1 MPPTGT
7 APIKQALVAKM
18 RASAPLKAA
27 ATGGIHEGVAPQKT
41 DYPFITYSLGY
52 TPWYYTW
59 DSVMLDVPL
68 VVSVFHTNSVEAH
81 NLDALVLAALQE
93 APLAV
98 SGQSTLIC
106 RRVGDLSSQ
115 DVDEEGKKI
124 YQVGG
129 RYEIWTDQP
138 R

>member
-1 MPPTGT
+1 MVTGI
-7 APIKQALVAKM
+7 APVKQALVARM
-18 RASAPLKAA
+18 RASTPLKVAA
-27 ATGGIHEGVAPQKT
+27 KGGIHEGVAPQET
-41 DYPFITYSLGY
+41 EYPFISYSIGFA
-52 TPWYYTW
+52 PWGYTW
-59 DSVMLDVPL
+59 DSVIIQAPL
-68 VVSVFHTNSVEAH
+68 TVSVFHTNSVEAH

>member
-1 MPPTGT
+1 MVTGI
-7 APIKQALVAKM
+7 APVKQAIVARM
-18 RASAPLKAA
+18 RASIPLKTAA
-27 ATGGIHEGVAPQKT
+27 KGGIHEGVAPQET
-41 DYPFITYSLGY
+41 AYPFITYSIGFA
-52 TPWYYTW
+52 PWWYSW
-59 DSVMLDVPL
+59 DSVIIEAPL

>member
-1 MPPTGT
+1 MVTGI
-7 APIKQALVAKM
+7 APIKQALVARM
-18 RASAPLKAA
+18 RASTPLKAA
-27 ATGGIHEGVAPQKT
+27 ATGGIHEGVAPQDT
-41 DYPFITYSLGY
+41 AYPFITYGIGY
-52 TPWYYTW
+52 SPWLYTW
-59 DSVMLDVPL
+59 DSVIIEVPL
-68 VVSVFHTNSVEAH
+68 VVSVFHTNSVEAN

-98 SGQSTLIC
+98 GGQSTLIC

-129 RYEIWTDQP
+129 RYELWTDQP

>member
-1 MPPTGT
+1 MVTGV
-7 APIKQALVAKM
+7 APIKQALVARM

-27 ATGGIHEGVAPQKT
+27 AKGGIHEGVAPQKAE
-41 DYPFITYSLGY
+41 YPFVTYGVGY
-52 TPWYYTW
+52 APWVYTW
-59 DSVMLDVPL
+59 DSIIIEVPL

-81 NLDALVLAALQE
+81 NLDALVLTALQE
-93 APLAV
+93 APLSV

-129 RYEIWTDQP
+129 RYIVWTDQP

>member
-1 MPPTGT
+1 MVTGI
-7 APIKQALVAKM
+7 APVKQALVARM
-18 RASAPLKAA
+18 RASTPLKTA

-41 DYPFITYSLGY
+41 AYPFISYSIGY
-52 TPWYYTW
+52 APWGYTW
-59 DSVMLDVPL
+59 DSVMIEIPL

-81 NLDALVLAALQE
+81 NLDALVLTALQE